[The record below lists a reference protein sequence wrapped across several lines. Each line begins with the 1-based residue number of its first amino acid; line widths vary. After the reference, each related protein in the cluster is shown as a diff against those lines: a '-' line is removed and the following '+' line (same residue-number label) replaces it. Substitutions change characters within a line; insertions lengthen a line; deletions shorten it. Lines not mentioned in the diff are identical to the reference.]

1 MKTTRTSKAAA
12 ARLWTVQGLLALM
25 FLFAGVMKWV
35 MPVALLEAQSHLPGA
50 FVRFIGVCEILGALG
65 LILPGLF
72 RIRTELTFLAATGL
86 VLIMTGATTI
96 TLAQGQIGGALVPFV
111 LGILAAFIVRGRA
124 PNAQAASVAQPT
136 VLQRAA

>member
-1 MKTTRTSKAAA
+1 MNVNSNSKAAA
-12 ARLWTVQGLLALM
+12 ARLWTIQGLLALV
-25 FLFAGVMKWV
+25 FLFVGGMKWA
-35 MPVALLEAQSHLPGA
+35 MPIAVLEAQSHLPGT

-72 RIRTELTFLAATGL
+72 RIRTDLTFLAATGL

-96 TLAQGQIGGALVPFV
+96 TLMQGQTASALAPFI
-111 LGILAAFIVRGRA
+111 LGILAAFVVSGRRPA
-124 PNAQAASVAQPT
+124 VQPS

>member
-1 MKTTRTSKAAA
+1 MKSTRTSKGAAA
-12 ARLWTVQGLLALM
+12 LWTVQGLLAAM
-25 FLFAGVMKWV
+25 FLFAGAMKWV

-50 FVRFIGVCEILGALG
+50 FVRFIGVCEILGAIG

-72 RIRTELTFLAATGL
+72 RIRTDLTFLAATGL
-86 VLIMTGATTI
+86 VLIMTGATTT

-111 LGILAAFIVRGRA
+111 LGLLAAFVVRGRA
-124 PNAQAASVAQPT
+124 PRTQTVSVPQPT

>member
-1 MKTTRTSKAAA
+1 MKSTRTSKGAAA
-12 ARLWTVQGLLALM
+12 LWTIQGLLAAM

-35 MPVALLEAQSHLPGA
+35 MPVAVLEAQSHLPGA

-96 TLAQGQIGGALVPFV
+96 TLVQGQIAPALAPFV
-111 LGILAAFIVRGRA
+111 LGIFAALVARGRA
-124 PNAQAASVAQPT
+124 PRVDSASAVQPT
-136 VLQRAA
+136 VFQRAA

>member
-1 MKTTRTSKAAA
+1 MKSTKTSKAAA
-12 ARLWTVQGLLALM
+12 ALWTIQGLLAAM

-35 MPVALLEAQSHLPGA
+35 MPVAVLEALSHLPGA

-72 RIRTELTFLAATGL
+72 RTRTELTFLAAAGL
-86 VLIMTGATTI
+86 LLIMTGATTI
-96 TLAQGQIGGALVPFV
+96 TLVQGQIAPALAPFV
-111 LGILAAFIVRGRA
+111 LGILAALVARGRA
-124 PNAQAASVAQPT
+124 PAIESAGAVQPT

>member
-1 MKTTRTSKAAA
+1 
-12 ARLWTVQGLLALM
+12 M

-35 MPVALLEAQSHLPGA
+35 MPVAVLEAQSHLPGA

-65 LILPGLF
+65 LILPGLL
-72 RIRTELTFLAATGL
+72 RIRTDLTFLAATGL

-96 TLAQGQIGGALVPFV
+96 TLAQGQIAPALAPLV
-111 LGILAAFIVRGRA
+111 LGILAAFVVRGRA
-124 PNAQAASVAQPT
+124 PAVQSSNARQAA